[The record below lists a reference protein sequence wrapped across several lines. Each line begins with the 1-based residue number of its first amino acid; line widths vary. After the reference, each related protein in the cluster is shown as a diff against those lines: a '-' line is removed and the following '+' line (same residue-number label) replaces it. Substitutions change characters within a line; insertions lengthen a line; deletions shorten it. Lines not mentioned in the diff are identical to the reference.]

1 MKTLTDEQKKEL
13 LIMLIDDVPL
23 GTIKKH
29 LNLNKNYNLKLLCEY
44 LGKKYQKAYNLH
56 IFNYHQ
62 KNEIVS
68 IIDKNILTKADF
80 LKGLDFLMSRMGE
93 YNQKRVE
100 NHSSQENQENKLNTK
115 LKDEEILEIVELPK
129 TLPRRLQG
137 ENYIVK
143 QTSVKIVKN
152 VWEEF
157 QSFTKINKTYTTIEM
172 LSLAILEFLEKYS
185 VK

>member
-56 IFNYHQ
+56 IANYPQ

-68 IIDKNILTKADF
+68 IEDKNTLTKADF
-80 LKGLDFLMSRMGE
+80 LKGLDYLMSRMGE
-93 YNQKRVE
+93 SNQIRLE
-100 NHSSQENQENKLNTK
+100 NHSPKEENKPNIK

-129 TLPRRLQG
+129 TLPQRLQG

-143 QTSVKIVKN
+143 QTSVKIVEN
-152 VWEEF
+152 VWQEF
-157 QSFTKINKTYTTIEM
+157 QNFTKINKTYSTIEM